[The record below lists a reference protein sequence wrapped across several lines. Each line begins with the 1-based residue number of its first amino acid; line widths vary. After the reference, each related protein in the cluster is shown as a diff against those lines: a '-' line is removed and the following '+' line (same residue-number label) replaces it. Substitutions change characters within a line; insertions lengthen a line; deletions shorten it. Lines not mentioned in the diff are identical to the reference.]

1 MSCCVPCRT
10 ETVYENRKAATQAA
24 QKEADCQKQ
33 LEAALK
39 KVAELEAQIAEA
51 HKNPCCPLFKIESIT
66 GVGKEVLVTFDNCT
80 YIKAPMDV
88 VDESLSKAKTD
99 ADTAK
104 VEELSKALEA
114 LKTKVDEVAAKED
127 KDTVF
132 DPSALETRVA
142 ALEAKD
148 TSSTD
153 LSALEA
159 RVTALEGKE
168 DKDTIFDPESLI
180 GRISALENKEDKDTV
195 YDDTAIRNLITALQ
209 NREDKDT
216 VFDPSTLEARITA
229 LEGREDKDTVY
240 DDSAL
245 VARVKALEDT
255 PAGDKVDTTAFVRK
269 ADLVDIQNF
278 EGNVM
283 FRAFPTTEAP
293 VEATAE
299 TEAQP
304 VVPAPAGNKP
314 Q

>member
-1 MSCCVPCRT
+1 MSYCVPCRT

-88 VDESLSKAKTD
+88 VDESLGKAKTD
-99 ADTAK
+99 ADSAK

-195 YDDTAIRNLITALQ
+195 
-209 NREDKDT
+209 
-216 VFDPSTLEARITA
+216 FDPSTLEARISA
-229 LEGREDKDTVY
+229 LESKEDKDTVY

-245 VARVKALEDT
+245 AARVKVLEDT

-269 ADLVDIQNF
+269 DELVDVQNF
-278 EGNVM
+278 AGTVR
-283 FRAFPTTEAP
+283 FKAY
-293 VEATAE
+293 
-299 TEAQP
+299 
-304 VVPAPAGNKP
+304 PAPNVTPAEDHLN
-314 Q
+314 

>member
-99 ADTAK
+99 ADSAK
-104 VEELSKALEA
+104 VEELTKALEA

-132 DPSALETRVA
+132 NPA
-142 ALEAKD
+142 
-148 TSSTD
+148 
-153 LSALEA
+153 
-159 RVTALEGKE
+159 
-168 DKDTIFDPESLI
+168 
-180 GRISALENKEDKDTV
+180 
-195 YDDTAIRNLITALQ
+195 
-209 NREDKDT
+209 
-216 VFDPSTLEARITA
+216 TLEERITA
-229 LEGREDKDTVY
+229 LEGKADKDTVY

-245 VARVKALEDT
+245 AARVKALEDT

-269 ADLVDIQNF
+269 DELVDVQNF
-278 EGNVM
+278 AGTVR
-283 FRAFPTTEAP
+283 FKAYPATTI
-293 VEATAE
+293 
-299 TEAQP
+299 
-304 VVPAPAGNKP
+304 VPAENHLN
-314 Q
+314 

>member
-1 MSCCVPCRT
+1 MSYCVPCRT

-80 YIKAPMDV
+80 YIKAPMNV

-99 ADTAK
+99 ADSAK

-114 LKTKVDEVAAKED
+114 LKTKVEEVAAKED

-168 DKDTIFDPESLI
+168 DKDTIFDPTEINKRLD
-180 GRISALENKEDKDTV
+180 ALEAK
-195 YDDTAIRNLITALQ
+195 
-209 NREDKDT
+209 EDKDT
-216 VFDPSTLEARITA
+216 VFDPATLEERITA
-229 LEGREDKDTVY
+229 LENKADKDTVY

-245 VARVKALEDT
+245 AARVKALEDT

-269 ADLVDIQNF
+269 DELVDVQNF
-278 EGNVM
+278 AGTVR
-283 FRAFPTTEAP
+283 FKAY
-293 VEATAE
+293 
-299 TEAQP
+299 
-304 VVPAPAGNKP
+304 PAPNVTPAEDHLN
-314 Q
+314 

>member
-99 ADTAK
+99 ADSAK

-142 ALEAKD
+142 
-148 TSSTD
+148 
-153 LSALEA
+153 ALEA

-209 NREDKDT
+209 NKEDKDT

-229 LEGREDKDTVY
+229 LESKEDKDTVY

-245 VARVKALEDT
+245 AARVKALEDT
-255 PAGDKVDTTAFVRK
+255 PAGDKVDTTQFVRK
-269 ADLVDIQNF
+269 DELVDVQDF
-278 EGNVM
+278 EGNTS
-283 FRAFPTTEAP
+283 FRAIPPIPRRPEA
-293 VEATAE
+293 A
-299 TEAQP
+299 
-304 VVPAPAGNKP
+304 
-314 Q
+314 